1 MRQYLSLDLLPIRF
15 CRRRP
20 RSPHP
25 AAQVR
30 THLSYGSED
39 MPLNMDLYFGQ
50 LGIQRYELFMMEALG
65 LFCSIPFL
73 LTAHHV
79 QAHPVPIDCFLAAI
93 CHLVVK
99 TSAVTTGRHLEQ
111 KLLKTAITQQ
121 LLHSNGNPI
130 AAQTRQTPCSS
141 CLFATYVLVA
151 RRDCNGS
158 GFSKRVFRLCFFY
171 LFHPRNQHSCI
182 HMF

>member
-1 MRQYLSLDLLPIRF
+1 MVSARTVNPTHVRTATNERGTRRPNKKLVVGLPPWGMHPPWGILHGASYIAIHMRQYLSLDLLPIRF

-65 LFCSIPFL
+65 LFCSIQHFTNTVSTPQIIHRL
-73 LTAHHV
+73 
-79 QAHPVPIDCFLAAI
+79 Q
-93 CHLVVK
+93 
-99 TSAVTTGRHLEQ
+99 RH
-111 KLLKTAITQQ
+111 I
-121 LLHSNGNPI
+121 
-130 AAQTRQTPCSS
+130 QTM
-141 CLFATYVLVA
+141 
-151 RRDCNGS
+151 
-158 GFSKRVFRLCFFY
+158 
-171 LFHPRNQHSCI
+171 
-182 HMF
+182 HMFCHRIDILQYD